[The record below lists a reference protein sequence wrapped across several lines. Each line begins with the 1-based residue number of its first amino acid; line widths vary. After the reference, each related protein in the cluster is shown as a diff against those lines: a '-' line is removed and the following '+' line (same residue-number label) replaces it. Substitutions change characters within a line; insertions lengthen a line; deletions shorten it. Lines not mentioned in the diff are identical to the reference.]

1 MCNTEDTPR
10 IEIRQA
16 EHAGDVAPAGAVTVD
31 RALIRE
37 MNLTLREQGRK
48 ICNTCG
54 VEQDLHADY
63 QPDKR
68 LQDGR
73 AGRCRTCAN
82 KQLQT
87 RRAAADGLEQAL
99 ENGYYRAK
107 GLDLPAHKIPRAELL
122 VYWDDHGISPW
133 KCYHTGVD
141 LVRQPYQLN
150 SRTIDHVQPLS
161 DPGSAGH
168 VLENLV
174 PCSRDY
180 NIHKSGGRA
189 VEKHVN
195 RPQDRFPTL
204 HVYAGLGHGHAGVD
218 NLGNPLAPAQ
228 VEWSDSDREP
238 VVVTL
243 DSEGEQV
250 FE

>member
-1 MCNTEDTPR
+1 MCNAEDTTR
-10 IEIRQA
+10 IEKEQA

-37 MNLTLREQGRK
+37 KNLTLRELGRK

-68 LQDGR
+68 LPDGR

-82 KQLQT
+82 SQRQAD
-87 RRAAADGLEQAL
+87 RAAANGLKQAPR
-99 ENGYYRAK
+99 NGYHRADYYGRPAVFVPEQEIIAFWRSR
-107 GLDLPAHKIPRAELL
+107 GLDENRCAYSQVELT
-122 VYWDDHGISPW
+122 PE
-133 KCYHTGVD
+133 
-141 LVRQPYQLN
+141 PYQSN

-161 DPGSAGH
+161 APDSAGH

-180 NIHKSGGRA
+180 NTYKRDGRA
-189 VEKHVN
+189 VEKYMS
-195 RPQDRFPTL
+195 RPLDEFPPL
-204 HVYAGLGHGHAGVD
+204 FSYVGLAPGHAGVD
-218 NLGNPLAPAQ
+218 EHGNPLAPAQ
-228 VEWSDSDREP
+228 VEWSDG
-238 VVVTL
+238 
-243 DSEGEQV
+243 DSPAVEFTPADQGAE
-250 FE
+250 